1 MAQKPVQQRQK
12 DGQNP
17 SINYGICIWPKQTVV
32 NLAGKQAE
40 VFGRLFGHQAQ
51 LVIPRPD

>member
-1 MAQKPVQQRQK
+1 MAQKPIQQRQK

-17 SINYGICIWPKQTVV
+17 SINYGICIWPKQTVI
-32 NLAGKQAE
+32 NLAEKQAE